1 MRSPLLRFLLH
12 HCLIG
17 IAAGWTLLAG
27 LLLSNAMGLQTLIF
41 SSAFWL
47 EAMILLTVFFA
58 ITFGSLAMGTGVMLL
73 GGPEPE
79 RPEGPKRLRP
89 LAVRVEQRQRRRN

>member
-17 IAAGWTLLAG
+17 IAAGWLLLAG
-27 LLLSNAMGLQTLIF
+27 LLLSDAMGLATLIF
-41 SSAFWL
+41 TSASWI
-47 EAMILLTVFFA
+47 EAMVLLSVFFA

-73 GGPEPE
+73 GGPAPKEPT
-79 RPEGPKRLRP
+79 GSKRP
-89 LAVRVEQRQRRRN
+89 LRLKPVPVKVLRR

>member
-17 IAAGWTLLAG
+17 IASGWLLLAG
-27 LLLSNAMGLQTLIF
+27 LLLTDAMGLATLIF
-41 SSAFWL
+41 SSAFWV
-47 EAMILLTVFFA
+47 EAMVLLLVFFA

-73 GGPEPE
+73 GGPEPQQPE
-79 RPEGPKRLRP
+79 RPNKPARLKP
-89 LAVRVEQRQRRRN
+89 LPIKVERR